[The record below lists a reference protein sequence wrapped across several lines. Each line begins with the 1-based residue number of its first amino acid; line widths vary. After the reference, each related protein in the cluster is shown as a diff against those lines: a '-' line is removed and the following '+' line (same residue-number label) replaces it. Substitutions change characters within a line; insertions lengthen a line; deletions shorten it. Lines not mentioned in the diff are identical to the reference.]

1 MSILDSFISNINL
14 NKEILGT
21 MPKNNQ
27 RDVKKYIEKSTEI
40 LETAK
45 KQQDII
51 IKEIKKRYEKIS
63 KTKPNIELEEAMQRL
78 ENNKGVLYL
87 LNTVD
92 TSYEKMDLDKALFNL
107 NHYYSKKL
115 EIVNNTILFC
125 IKKFEEVGI
134 KLELKDF
141 DYSEYVKEYLK
152 VFLCEMEKEEIN
164 SKKIKNKF
172 DEIYWKCPDLIP
184 HIVLNI
190 KFLYLKYEKNID
202 KYYKNQKNN
211 LVKNF
216 TPDDL
221 RKRFFELE
229 IQVDKYISTNKE
241 IITKKLLNGELNPK
255 EYKENNLTENY
266 LKFINKDEL
275 DLSNENRMN
284 EIDINLQKLL
294 NSLCE
299 YKKYLEYK
307 FLIDDIAKI
316 YQEKEKY
323 KNIYANTLKIVNKKE
338 AKREKLNKKIGKNSM
353 FDKSKDKIR
362 SERDSI
368 INALIRFA
376 QRT

>member
-14 NKEILGT
+14 NKEILDA

-27 RDVKKYIEKSTEI
+27 RDVKKYIEKLTKI
-40 LETAK
+40 LETSK
-45 KQQDII
+45 EQQDII
-51 IKEIKKRYEKIS
+51 IKEIKTRYEKIS
-63 KTKPNIELEEAMQRL
+63 KTKPNSELEEAVQIL
-78 ENNKGVLYL
+78 ESNKGVLYL
-87 LNTVD
+87 LNDVD

-152 VFLCEMEKEEIN
+152 VFLCEMDKEEIN

-190 KFLYLKYEKNID
+190 KSLYLKYEKNID
-202 KYYKNQKNN
+202 KYYKNQRNN

-216 TPDDL
+216 TSDDL

-229 IQVDKYISTNKE
+229 IQVDKYISTDKE

-255 EYKENNLTENY
+255 DYKENNLTENY
-266 LKFINKDEL
+266 LKFIDKEEL
-275 DLSNENRMN
+275 DFSNENRMN
-284 EIDINLQKLL
+284 ELDTNLQKLL
-294 NSLCE
+294 NSLYE

-307 FLIDDIAKI
+307 FLIDDVVKI

-323 KNIYANTLKIVNKKE
+323 KNVYANTLKIVNKKE
-338 AKREKLNKKIGKNSM
+338 AKREKLNKKIGKSSM

-368 INALIRFA
+368 INELIRF
-376 QRT
+376 T

>member
-1 MSILDSFISNINL
+1 MSILDNFISNINL
-14 NKEILGT
+14 DKEILEA

-27 RDVKKYIEKSTEI
+27 RDIKKYIEKSTEI

-45 KQQDII
+45 KQQNIM
-51 IKEIKKRYEKIS
+51 IKEIKKRYKQIS
-63 KTKPNIELEEAMQRL
+63 EVNPNNEMEETIQRL
-78 ENNKGVLYL
+78 ENSKGVMYL
-87 LNTVD
+87 LNDLD

-141 DYSEYVKEYLK
+141 NYSEYVNEYFK
-152 VFLCEMEKEEIN
+152 VFLYEMEKEEVN

-172 DEIYWKCPDLIP
+172 DEIYWKCPELIP

-190 KFLYLKYEKNID
+190 KSLYLKYEKNID

-216 TPDDL
+216 SSEDL
-221 RKRFFELE
+221 KERFFDLA
-229 IQVDKYISTNKE
+229 IQVDKYMCKDKQLL
-241 IITKKLLNGELNPK
+241 ITKLLNGEMNPK
-255 EYKENNLTENY
+255 DYKENNLVELY
-266 LKFINKDEL
+266 LKFIDKEEL
-275 DLSNENRMN
+275 DISNENKMN
-284 EIDINLQKLL
+284 EIDTNLHKLL
-294 NSLCE
+294 NSLYE

-307 FLIDDIAKI
+307 FIVDDVVKI
-316 YQEKEKY
+316 YKEKEKY
-323 KNIYANTLKIVNKKE
+323 KNAFSDTLKTINKKE
-338 AKREKLNKKIGKNSM
+338 SRREKLNKKIGKNGM

-362 SERDSI
+362 NERDI
-368 INALIRFA
+368 IVNELVRFT
-376 QRT
+376 QRA

>member
-275 DLSNENRMN
+275 DFSNENRMN

-368 INALIRFA
+368 INELIRFA